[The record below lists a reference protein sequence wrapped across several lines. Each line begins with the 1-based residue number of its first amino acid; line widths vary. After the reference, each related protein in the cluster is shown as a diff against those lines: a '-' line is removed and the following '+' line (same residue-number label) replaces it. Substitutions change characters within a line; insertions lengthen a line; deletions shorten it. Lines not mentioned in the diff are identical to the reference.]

1 MKSTLK
7 RYVITVV
14 MAFALV
20 VVAYQLWNFYVLGG
34 WTRDGKIR
42 ANVIQVAAQVPGKLT
57 HLAIVDNQYVNEGDL
72 LFEIDPRDYEINLKN
87 QKSQLEQLKI
97 RQEQARF
104 QYERRTALSN
114 SAAISKEHLEEVKY
128 NLDLI
133 NDQVAQAKIGVEKA
147 ELDLSR
153 TKVFADA
160 SGYIT
165 NMNIREGNFIP
176 AGQPLFALVDK
187 HSFHVVGYFE
197 ETKLKYIE
205 VGRRVEILP
214 YNGGE
219 KMYGYITGY
228 GRAIYDQSAQTGEQ
242 LLQAVKPNYPW
253 VTLAQRIPVKIALDH
268 TEEELDAR
276 HLIAGTTATVIVL
289 DEKISE
295 EELRQ
300 LDRFQ

>member
-7 RYVITVV
+7 RYLLTIV
-14 MAFALV
+14 MAFVLV
-20 VVAYQLWNFYVLGG
+20 IVAYQLWSFYVLGG

-42 ANVIQVAAQVPGKLT
+42 ANVIQVAAQVPGELKY
-57 HLAIVDNQYVNEGDL
+57 LAIKDNQYVNEGDL
-72 LFEIDPRDYEINLKN
+72 LFEINPEDYQINLKN
-87 QKSQLEQLKI
+87 HQSQLEQLLI
-97 RQEQARF
+97 RQEQAVL
-104 QYERRTALSN
+104 QYNRRMELGST
-114 SAAISKEHLEEVKY
+114 AAISKEHLEEVKY

-133 NDQVAQAKIGVEKA
+133 NDQVEQAKIAIEKA

-153 TKVFADA
+153 TKVYAA
-160 SGYIT
+160 ANGYIT
-165 NMNIREGNFIP
+165 NMNIREGNFIA

-187 HSFHVVGYFE
+187 QSFHVVGYFE

-214 YNGGE
+214 YNGAE

-253 VTLAQRIPVKIALDH
+253 VTLAQRIPVKIAFDH

-276 HLIAGTTATVIVL
+276 RLIAGTTATIIVL

-295 EELRQ
+295 EEVRALTY
-300 LDRFQ
+300 